1 MNATPSTADVI
12 LDKALELGET
22 AGWDA
27 LRLHRVADALHLS
40 LDEIRTSY
48 PQKDDLA
55 EAWFDRA
62 DQAALAASGREGF
75 PALAERTRLSM
86 VIMAWLDTL
95 LPHRRLTRSMLG
107 YKLEPGHIHLQAL
120 GIQRISRTV
129 QWFME
134 AAQLNVSG
142 LQRIATESALTT
154 TYLTIF
160 ARWLLDDSPD
170 SRATR
175 RLLDAA
181 LLRQEK
187 ILAALFRQTVNSKQ
201 ADTSNT
207 GALPAPAIKGS
218 ATNKNDINP
227 RL

>member
-1 MNATPSTADVI
+1 VNTGASQADVI
-12 LDKALELGET
+12 LNKALELGES

-27 LRLHRVADALHLS
+27 LRLHSVADALHLS
-40 LDEIRTSY
+40 LDEIRTCY

-62 DQAALAASGREGF
+62 DQGALAVSERDDF
-75 PALAERTRLSM
+75 PALPERTRMSM
-86 VIMAWLDTL
+86 VIMAWLDSL

-134 AAQLNVSG
+134 AAQLDVQG
-142 LQRIATESALTT
+142 LQRIVTESALTT
-154 TYLTIF
+154 TYLATF

-170 SRATR
+170 SRETR

-181 LLRQEK
+181 LSQQERL
-187 ILAALFRQTVNSKQ
+187 LATLFRQTADSKQ
-201 ADTSNT
+201 ADTPDSDDP
-207 GALPAPAIKGS
+207 AAPAIQGPG
-218 ATNKNDINP
+218 DH
-227 RL
+227 

>member
-1 MNATPSTADVI
+1 VNSTPSPADDI

-27 LRLHRVADALHLS
+27 LRLHSVADALHLS
-40 LDEIRTSY
+40 LDEIRTCY

-62 DQAALAASGREGF
+62 DQAALAASGRDGF
-75 PALAERTRLSM
+75 PALPERTRTSM
-86 VIMAWLDTL
+86 VIMTWLDTL

-134 AAQLNVSG
+134 AAQLDVSG

-154 TYLTIF
+154 TYLATF
-160 ARWLLDDSPD
+160 ARWLLDDSSD
-170 SRATR
+170 NRDIR
-175 RLLDAA
+175 HLLDAA
-181 LLRQEK
+181 LSRQEK
-187 ILAALFRQTVNSKQ
+187 ILAALFRQPVNSKQ
-201 ADTSNT
+201 ADTPNT
-207 GALPAPAIKGS
+207 EYLPAPAMKGS

>member
-1 MNATPSTADVI
+1 MNVTPSTADVI

-27 LRLHRVADALHLS
+27 LRLHKVADALHLS
-40 LDEIRTSY
+40 LDEIRTCY
-48 PQKDDLA
+48 PQKDALA

-62 DQAALAASGREGF
+62 DQAALAASGRDGF

-107 YKLEPGHIHLQAL
+107 YKLEPGHLHLQAL

-134 AAQLNVSG
+134 AAQPDVSG
-142 LQRIATESALTT
+142 LQRTAMESALTT
-154 TYLTIF
+154 TYLAIF
-160 ARWLLDDSPD
+160 ARWLLDNSPD
-170 SRATR
+170 SRDTR
-175 RLLDAA
+175 RRLDAA

-187 ILAALFRQTVNSKQ
+187 ILAALFRQTVNRKQ

-207 GALPAPAIKGS
+207 GALPAPAIKG
-218 ATNKNDINP
+218 
-227 RL
+227 

>member
-1 MNATPSTADVI
+1 MNARPSPADDI

-27 LRLHRVADALHLS
+27 LRLHSVADALHLS

-62 DQAALAASGREGF
+62 DQAALAVSGRDGF
-75 PALAERTRLSM
+75 PALPERTRVSM
-86 VIMAWLDTL
+86 VIMTWLDTL

-134 AAQLNVSG
+134 AAQLKVSG
-142 LQRIATESALTT
+142 LQRIVTESALTT
-154 TYLTIF
+154 AYLATF

-170 SRATR
+170 SRDTR

-181 LLRQEK
+181 LSQQEK
-187 ILAALFRQTVNSKQ
+187 ILATLFRQTADSKQ

-207 GALPAPAIKGS
+207 DDLPAPAITGVGE
-218 ATNKNDINP
+218 NKNDINP

>member
-1 MNATPSTADVI
+1 MNATPSQADNI

-22 AGWDA
+22 TGWDA
-27 LRLHRVADALHLS
+27 LRLHSLADALHLS
-40 LDEIRTSY
+40 LDEIRTCY

-62 DQAALAASGREGF
+62 DQAALAVSERDGF
-75 PALAERTRLSM
+75 PALPERTRLSM
-86 VIMAWLDTL
+86 VIMTWLDTL
-95 LPHRRLTRSMLG
+95 LLHRRLTRSMLG

-134 AAQLNVSG
+134 AAQLDVQG

-154 TYLTIF
+154 TYLATF
-160 ARWLLDDSPD
+160 ARWLLDASPD
-170 SRATR
+170 SRDTR

-181 LLRQEK
+181 LTQQEK
-187 ILAALFRQTVNSKQ
+187 FLATLFRQTAGSQQ

-207 GALPAPAIKGS
+207 DDLPAPATKGS
-218 ATNKNDINP
+218 TTNKNDINP